1 MIYNSNNLYAN
12 NTNLKGIVINSHD
25 KMSFETLCTDLK
37 IGEITNSVRDAKLFP
52 VNIMLLVQFAGI
64 VDFNLL
70 ITKKIKKKINSGK
83 AKLIL
88 NHWHEAVHYHSDN
101 YFKSVFNKIYDKL
114 ELARINTNNV
124 AFMSGDMRI
133 EESFKNDPK
142 FNVIGID
149 SFEFIYN
156 KWMGD
161 GVFKIPDITFSLDKE
176 KDFLFLNSRP
186 REHRCILRYY
196 LNKNNLLDRSINSW
210 VPGSQKP
217 FLPAIEDYLE
227 KHNFDFNAQEIYN
240 FGLEEKRLDVVQ
252 ERLIAQGFQNRIPQ
266 EWLDKTVFSFITETR
281 YESHLLFLTEKTYK
295 VMLYGQPFM
304 IYGNSGT
311 LKYLRKNGYETFS
324 EMFDE
329 SYDTQNEK
337 MKYEIFKKNILTFR
351 DRVNGNEGIIREK
364 LEHNRNRFL
373 KQPSSTVTKNKLFG
387 LLDDIDI

>member
-12 NTNLKGIVINSHD
+12 DTRLKGVVIDSND
-25 KMSFETLCTDLK
+25 RISFETLCTDLK
-37 IGEITNSVRDAKLFP
+37 ILEITDKVSDAKLFP
-52 VNIMLLVQFAGI
+52 INIMLLVEFAGI

-70 ITKKIKKKINSGK
+70 IPKKIKKKINSGK

-101 YFKSVFNKIYDKL
+101 YFKRVFKKIYDKL
-114 ELARINTNNV
+114 ELAGIDYNNV
-124 AFMSGDMRI
+124 VFMSGDMRI
-133 EESFKNDPK
+133 EESFKNDAK

-161 GVFKIPDITFSLDKE
+161 GIFKIPDIRFSLDKE

-186 REHRCILRYY
+186 REHRCIFRYY
-196 LNKNNLLDRSINSW
+196 LYKNNLLDRSINSW
-210 VPGSQKP
+210 VPGLQKP
-217 FLPAIEDYLE
+217 FLPAIEDYL
-227 KHNFDFNAQEIYN
+227 KTNNFDLDAQEIYN

-281 YESHLLFLTEKTYK
+281 YEPHLLFLTEKTYK

-304 IYGNSGT
+304 IYGNNGT

-329 SYDTQNEK
+329 SYDTQKEAL
-337 MKYEIFKKNILTFR
+337 KYEIFKKNILTFR
-351 DRVNGNEGIIREK
+351 DRVNGKESIIREK

-373 KQPSSTVTKNKLFG
+373 KQPSKTATKNKILG
-387 LLDDIDI
+387 LLNDTNI